1 MTSSFYGYAALFE
14 TRPAAEDL
22 AALAARVAEKHLPEI
37 ANFEYRL
44 SDTLPVSFPEMAGIE
59 LLRRKAGLGP
69 ESVILLVY
77 PASTG
82 RHTPNHGTLT
92 R

>member
-1 MTSSFYGYAALFE
+1 MTSTFYGYAALLE

-22 AALAARVAEKHLPEI
+22 AELAARVAAQHLPEL
-37 ANFEYRL
+37 AAFDYRL
-44 SDTLPVSFPEMAGIE
+44 SDTLPASFPEMSGKE

-77 PASTG
+77 PAPTG
-82 RHTPNHGTLT
+82 RQTPTHGTLP